1 LAVPA
6 LYLPRR
12 RLNRHHSG
20 RLGTGGRM
28 DQKELES
35 IPLFA
40 SLPENARRG
49 LATWVNEVT
58 VSAGKHLVDEGDYS
72 YDLFVIQ
79 EGTADVVQDGE
90 RIAELGPGDFFGEMG
105 VLEKA
110 QRAATVVAR
119 SPMRLVTLS
128 SWDVKRLNSSA
139 PEVLEQLRSVIEQRR
154 AAQ

>member
-1 LAVPA
+1 
-6 LYLPRR
+6 
-12 RLNRHHSG
+12 
-20 RLGTGGRM
+20 M

-90 RIAELGPGDFFGEMG
+90 RIAELGPGDFLGEMG
-105 VLEKA
+105 IVGKA
-110 QRAATVVAR
+110 RRNASVVAT
-119 SPMRLVTLS
+119 SPMSLIVMTEQAFRGMTRSMPAVADRIQQTVQERSQTLVC
-128 SWDVKRLNSSA
+128 
-139 PEVLEQLRSVIEQRR
+139 
-154 AAQ
+154 